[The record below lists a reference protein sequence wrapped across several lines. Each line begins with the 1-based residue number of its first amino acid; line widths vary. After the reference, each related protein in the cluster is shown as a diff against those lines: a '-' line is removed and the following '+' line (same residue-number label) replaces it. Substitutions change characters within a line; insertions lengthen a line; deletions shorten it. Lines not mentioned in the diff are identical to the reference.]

1 MAELYP
7 WIKALHVFFV
17 ISWMAGMLYLPRL
30 FVYHSQTTPGTPEYE
45 RFGVMERR
53 LMRGIMLPSA
63 VLTWVFG
70 IAMLWLTDWAFFAE
84 GWLHV
89 KLTGVVILTVLHH
102 MCIRWRR
109 GFAEG
114 RNPHSE
120 RFYRIVNEV
129 PAPLLLVILVMVI
142 VRPF

>member
-1 MAELYP
+1 MYRWLLAFH
-7 WIKALHVFFV
+7 IIAV

-45 RFGVMERR
+45 RFGVMERK

-63 VLTWVFG
+63 VLTWLLG
-70 IAMLWLTDWAFFAE
+70 ITMLWLTDWAFMAE

-89 KLTGVVILTVLHH
+89 KLLGVVILTVMHH

-120 RFYRIVNEV
+120 RFYRMVNEV
-129 PAPLLLVILVMVI
+129 PALILLVILVMVI